1 MTPATP
7 TIPTTP
13 MTTRGTDVPDE
24 KSAQEH
30 LEASQELTAEA
41 KQGWQDLPESE
52 EADDAGVRGQQGHP
66 APAD

>member
-1 MTPATP
+1 
-7 TIPTTP
+7 